1 MSHDMPMP
9 NDTMNHD
16 MSMMH
21 MTFFWG
27 KDVVMLFNDWP
38 NGKLGMYIL
47 ALALVFVVAVAIK
60 FLTDCPAINTRF
72 VSVNLLQNIMINDT
86 PMPMPMANNTMD
98 GMTMHMTFFWGKD
111 VVMLFNDWPN
121 GKLGMYILALAFVFV
136 VAVAIEV
143 LSDFHAIKKR
153 ASPLVSALAQALV
166 YGVRM
171 ALAYLVMLSVMS
183 YNIGVF
189 ISVVVGHAF
198 GCFLVKYRAALKG
211 N

>member
-1 MSHDMPMP
+1 MSHDMPMSMPMPMP

-47 ALALVFVVAVAIK
+47 ALALVFVVAIAIE
-60 FLTDCPAINTRF
+60 FLTDCRAINTR
-72 VSVNLLQNIMINDT
+72 
-86 PMPMPMANNTMD
+86 
-98 GMTMHMTFFWGKD
+98 
-111 VVMLFNDWPN
+111 
-121 GKLGMYILALAFVFV
+121 
-136 VAVAIEV
+136 
-143 LSDFHAIKKR
+143 
-153 ASPLVSALAQALV
+153 ASPVIRGLAQASV
-166 YGVRM
+166 YGLRM

-189 ISVVVGHAF
+189 IVVVVGHAF
-198 GCFLVKYRAALKG
+198 GYFLVKYRAALKAK
-211 N
+211 NDLV